1 MWNSFIGCS
10 DLLICFVSRCV
21 CVSSPLGAVT
31 IAMAVVVDD
40 KLSEAWIGECR
51 GGYSVVFSSVETEAW
66 LEVLKGGDVTVDMF
80 VTESGTVVKE
90 DAREIWAIVLEEWEK
105 AIATRNGPSIK
116 PIRLAKILA
125 WCIAP
130 TLVTGE
136 GPAASEALAVSAA
149 AIAAAKLTAMPVV
162 AKPVVAPKASMKDE
176 ATMSAQQMLDMEVQ
190 GVTHAP
196 QLLQIYIS
204 VQLGRI
210 ANQDEYEG
218 LSYQMHWTS
227 AKGLKQIAKNPS
239 GLGQKTLAQHLETA
253 KYDGNLAPIDKFI
266 QRTADKFLLSGQP
279 VFLIAG
285 TRLLSRWSRA
295 KSFQPTDGRVAANYL
310 AMYWD
315 DLPGRGIPEV
325 VDFDLVRDAEKAVM
339 AQGPA
344 PNGVGLEAL
353 GSAKPR
359 AGAASDSGSTVSWGG
374 SSSVS
379 NAGTKKL
386 EDLMMSMQQ
395 TLATQMD
402 TLAAEVT
409 SIKKGHG
416 DLASRIGQL
425 RDKPVGEPRAGVKC
439 YFCEGKG
446 HTQANC
452 PELAKQKKIKALAA
466 AQDDE

>member
-1 MWNSFIGCS
+1 
-10 DLLICFVSRCV
+10 
-21 CVSSPLGAVT
+21 
-31 IAMAVVVDD
+31 MAVVFDD
-40 KLSEAWIGECR
+40 KLCETWIGECR
-51 GGYSVVFSSVETEAW
+51 GGYSVVFSDTEREAW
-66 LEVLKGGDVTVDMF
+66 LEVLKGGDVTADMF
-80 VTESGTVVKE
+80 VTESGSVTKD

-105 AIATRNGPSIK
+105 AIATLNGPQIK
-116 PIRLAKILA
+116 PIRMAKILA

-130 TLVTGE
+130 TTVTG
-136 GPAASEALAVSAA
+136 GGASATEALAVGAA
-149 AIAAAKLTAMPVV
+149 AIAAAKLTAIPVV
-162 AKPVVAPKASMKDE
+162 AKPVIAPKASTKDE
-176 ATMSAQQMLDMEVQ
+176 ATMSAQQIVDMETQ
-190 GVTHAP
+190 GVTQTS
-196 QLLQIYIS
+196 QLMQIYIS
-204 VQLGRI
+204 VQLGRL

-239 GLGQKTLAQHLETA
+239 GLGQKTLAQHLEAA
-253 KYDGNLAPIDKFI
+253 KHDGNLAPVDKFI

-295 KSFQPTDGRVAANYL
+295 KSFQPSDGRVAANYL

-344 PNGVGLEAL
+344 PSGVGLEAL
-353 GSAKPR
+353 SSPKR
-359 AGAASDSGSTVSWGG
+359 TGASSDAGSTVSWGG
-374 SSSVS
+374 TSSAS
-379 NAGTKKL
+379 NASTKKL
-386 EDLMMSMQQ
+386 EDLMLSMQQ
-395 TLATQMD
+395 TLGTQME

-425 RDKPVGEPRAGVKC
+425 RPGPAGDAPRAGVKC
-439 YFCEGKG
+439 YFCEEKG

-452 PELAKQKKIKALAA
+452 PELAKQKKKKKALAA
-466 AQDDE
+466 EEDE